1 MNMAT
6 IDTFDSA
13 SSSRRPLGWVALL
26 ISTGV
31 LLLAVGVLGAG
42 WEPIELPLGLVSLG
56 AAAVALLHH
65 GCWWDEERLEEAN
78 SLILASLITLAGFHF
93 MA

>member
-6 IDTFDSA
+6 IDTNDSA
-13 SSSRRPLGWVALL
+13 FFPGAGIAMLMLV
-26 ISTGV
+26 GV
-31 LLLAVGVLGAG
+31 LLLGAGTLGAG

-65 GCWWDEERLEEAN
+65 DFLWDEERLEDAS
-78 SLILASLITLAGFHF
+78 SLVLAGLITMAGFHF